1 MRTHKQPSPV
11 VPVTMPPGAVPDP
24 TAADLDPTDPAQSL
38 DEAQDFH
45 LEPLDINVMPGAEQ
59 QDDIDAAIGLAESDE
74 DEDTD
79 EEDVR
84 DLDDM
89 TSEERTAKSD
99 DTGELYGLHMP
110 KVEDPERGA
119 GPELGE
125 YAESELGENW
135 LETLE
140 TSATE
145 GGPPAEDELD
155 PNDDSDHDTHHATE
169 SGDRPVADKGSGGPG
184 GL

>member
-74 DEDTD
+74 DED
-79 EEDVR
+79 R
-84 DLDDM
+84 
-89 TSEERTAKSD
+89 
-99 DTGELYGLHMP
+99 MP
-110 KVEDPERGA
+110 TRRM
-119 GPELGE
+119 
-125 YAESELGENW
+125 
-135 LETLE
+135 
-140 TSATE
+140 SAIPT
-145 GGPPAEDELD
+145 P
-155 PNDDSDHDTHHATE
+155 
-169 SGDRPVADKGSGGPG
+169 
-184 GL
+184 